1 MADILQFKKKKR
13 PERQK
18 GQTLCRNGHHIW
30 VTDKQKKF
38 DVKQK
43 KFDVKQKKFD
53 VKQGKL
59 VTLFRCQRCGKNK
72 LKLI

>member
-43 KFDVKQKKFD
+43 KFDVKQ
-53 VKQGKL
+53 GKL